1 MAEMLQNEVRESVLT
16 EKDIKK
22 AYMRWYNCCEISNS
36 YERMQTV
43 SFCYAI
49 SSVLKKLYPKKE
61 EYVAALQRHLNFFN
75 SQGIWGSSL
84 LGVAMAL
91 EEEKATGKDISDET
105 IINVKTG
112 LMGPMAG
119 IGDTIDWGTWKP
131 LFFSIA
137 ASFSMQGGIAGFF
150 ICFLFALVPFFE
162 GWYLSKLGY
171 RLGREAI
178 SKLLEGGWIKQLIM
192 GSSILGLFMVGAL
205 SASNVALEIPIAF
218 TMGGTE
224 TSVQAILDSILPGL
238 LPLALVLGIYTFF
251 RKKGQ
256 KFGRVV
262 FFLLGLSMV
271 GSLIGL
277 F

>member
-1 MAEMLQNEVRESVLT
+1 MTEAMQNEIKESILT
-16 EKDIKK
+16 EKDIRT
-22 AYMRWYNCCEISNS
+22 AYFRWYNYCEISNS

-43 SFCYAI
+43 AFCYAI
-49 SSVLKKLYPKKE
+49 SGILKKLYPVKE
-61 EYVAALQRHLNFFN
+61 EFKAALQRHLNFFN

-84 LGVAMAL
+84 LGVAAAL
-91 EEEKATGKDISDET
+91 EEEKALGKEISDET

-137 ASFSMQGGIAGFF
+137 ASFSINGGIAGFF
-150 ICFLFALVPFFE
+150 ICFLFALVPFLE
-162 GWYLSKLGY
+162 GWYLTRLGY
-171 RLGREAI
+171 RLGRDAI
-178 SKLLEGGWIKQLIM
+178 SRLLEGGWIKQLIM
-192 GSSILGLFMVGAL
+192 GSGILGLFMVGAL
-205 SASNVALEIPIAF
+205 TASNVTLQIPIAF

-224 TSVQAILDSILPGL
+224 TTIQTILYSILPGL
-238 LPLALVLGIYTFF
+238 VPLALVLGIYTYF
-251 RKKGQ
+251 RTKGQ

-262 FFLLGLSMV
+262 FFLLALCMV

>member
-1 MAEMLQNEVRESVLT
+1 MTEAMQNEIKESILT
-16 EKDIKK
+16 EKDIRT
-22 AYMRWYNCCEISNS
+22 AYFRWYNYCEISNS

-43 SFCYAI
+43 AFCYAI
-49 SSVLKKLYPKKE
+49 SGILKKLYPVKE
-61 EYVAALQRHLNFFN
+61 EFKAALQRHLNFFN

-84 LGVAMAL
+84 LGVAAAL
-91 EEEKATGKDISDET
+91 EEEKALGKEISDET

-131 LFFSIA
+131 LFFSLA
-137 ASFSMQGGIAGFF
+137 ASFSINGGIAGFF
-150 ICFLFALVPFFE
+150 ICFLFALVPFLE
-162 GWYLSKLGY
+162 GWYLSRLGY
-171 RLGREAI
+171 RLGRDAI
-178 SKLLEGGWIKQLIM
+178 SRLLEGGWIKQLIM
-192 GSSILGLFMVGAL
+192 GSGILGLFMVGAL
-205 SASNVALEIPIAF
+205 TASNVTLQIPIAF

-224 TSVQAILDSILPGL
+224 TTIQAILDSILPGL
-238 LPLALVLGIYTFF
+238 VPLTLVLGIYTYF
-251 RKKGQ
+251 RTKGQ

-262 FFLLGLSMV
+262 FFLLALCMA

>member
-1 MAEMLQNEVRESVLT
+1 MTEAMQNEIKESILT
-16 EKDIKK
+16 EKDIRT
-22 AYMRWYNCCEISNS
+22 AYFRWYNYCEISNS

-43 SFCYAI
+43 AFCYAI
-49 SSVLKKLYPKKE
+49 SGILKKLYPVKE
-61 EYVAALQRHLNFFN
+61 EFKAALQRHLNFFN

-84 LGVAMAL
+84 LGVAAAL
-91 EEEKATGKDISDET
+91 EEEKALGKEISDET

-137 ASFSMQGGIAGFF
+137 ASFSINGGIAGFF
-150 ICFLFALVPFFE
+150 ICFLFALVPFLE
-162 GWYLSKLGY
+162 GWYLTRLGY
-171 RLGREAI
+171 RLGRDAI
-178 SKLLEGGWIKQLIM
+178 SRLLEGGWIKQLIM
-192 GSSILGLFMVGAL
+192 GSGILGLFMVGAL
-205 SASNVALEIPIAF
+205 TASNVTLQIPIAF

-224 TSVQAILDSILPGL
+224 TTIQTILDSILPGL
-238 LPLALVLGIYTFF
+238 VPLALVLGIYTYF
-251 RKKGQ
+251 RTKGQ

-262 FFLLGLSMV
+262 FFLLALCIV

>member
-1 MAEMLQNEVRESVLT
+1 MTEAMQNEIKESILT
-16 EKDIKK
+16 EKDIRT
-22 AYMRWYNCCEISNS
+22 AYFRWYNYCEISNS

-43 SFCYAI
+43 AFCYAI
-49 SSVLKKLYPKKE
+49 SGILKKLYPVKE
-61 EYVAALQRHLNFFN
+61 EFKAALQRHLNFFN

-84 LGVAMAL
+84 LGVAAAL
-91 EEEKATGKDISDET
+91 EEEKALGKEISDET

-137 ASFSMQGGIAGFF
+137 ASFSINGGIAGFF
-150 ICFLFALVPFFE
+150 ICFLFALVPFLE
-162 GWYLSKLGY
+162 GWYLTRLGY
-171 RLGREAI
+171 RLGRDTI
-178 SKLLEGGWIKQLIM
+178 SRLLEGGWIKQLIM
-192 GSSILGLFMVGAL
+192 GSGILGLFMVGAL
-205 SASNVALEIPIAF
+205 TASNVTLQIPIAF

-224 TSVQAILDSILPGL
+224 TTIQTILDSILPGL
-238 LPLALVLGIYTFF
+238 VPLALVLGIYTYF
-251 RKKGQ
+251 RTKGQ

-262 FFLLGLSMV
+262 FFLLALCMV

>member
-1 MAEMLQNEVRESVLT
+1 MSELMQKENKTSILT
-16 EKDIKK
+16 EQDMRK
-22 AYMRWYNCCEISNS
+22 AYIRWYNMCEISNS

-49 SSVLKKLYPKKE
+49 SGILKKLYPVKE
-61 EYVAALQRHLNFFN
+61 DYIAALQRHLNFFN

-91 EEEKATGKDISDET
+91 EEEKAMGKDINDET

-137 ASFSMQGGIAGFF
+137 ASFSVNGGIAGFF
-150 ICFLFALVPFFE
+150 ICFLFAIVPFLE
-162 GWYLSKLGY
+162 GMYLSKIGY
-171 RLGREAI
+171 RLGRDAI

-192 GSSILGLFMVGAL
+192 GSGILGLFMVGAL
-205 SASNVALEIPIAF
+205 TASNVSLQIPIAF
-218 TMGGTE
+218 SMGGTE
-224 TSVQAILDSILPGL
+224 TTIQAILDSILPGI
-238 LPLALVLGIYTFF
+238 LPLSLVLGIYTYF
-251 RKKGQ
+251 KTKGQ

-262 FFLLGLSMV
+262 LFLLALCMV

>member
-1 MAEMLQNEVRESVLT
+1 
-16 EKDIKK
+16 
-22 AYMRWYNCCEISNS
+22 
-36 YERMQTV
+36 
-43 SFCYAI
+43 
-49 SSVLKKLYPKKE
+49 
-61 EYVAALQRHLNFFN
+61 
-75 SQGIWGSSL
+75 
-84 LGVAMAL
+84 
-91 EEEKATGKDISDET
+91 
-105 IINVKTG
+105 
-112 LMGPMAG
+112 
-119 IGDTIDWGTWKP
+119 
-131 LFFSIA
+131 
-137 ASFSMQGGIAGFF
+137 MQGGIAGFF
-150 ICFLFALVPFFE
+150 ICFLFALVPFLE

-205 SASNVALEIPIAF
+205 SASSVALEIPITF

-251 RKKGQ
+251 RKRGQ
-256 KFGRVV
+256 KIGRVV

>member
-1 MAEMLQNEVRESVLT
+1 MAEE
-16 EKDIKK
+16 
-22 AYMRWYNCCEISNS
+22 
-36 YERMQTV
+36 
-43 SFCYAI
+43 
-49 SSVLKKLYPKKE
+49 KKE
-61 EYVAALQRHLNFFN
+61 EVKLQKKDLVKHWLLGYSSETCYNYERLQALGTTNAMVPIVRRLYKTKEEQAKALKKYTVFFNTEPSWIGTVIHGVAA
-75 SQGIWGSSL
+75 S
-84 LGVAMAL
+84 M
-91 EEEKATGKDISDET
+91 EEQAANGADIDAED
-105 IINVKTG
+105 INAVRTG

-137 ASFSMQGGIAGFF
+137 ASFSTQGGIAGFF
-150 ICFLFALVPFFE
+150 ICFLFALVPFLE

-224 TSVQAILDSILPGL
+224 TSVQAILDSILPSL
-238 LPLALVLGIYTFF
+238 LPLTLVLGIYTFF

>member
-1 MAEMLQNEVRESVLT
+1 MTEAMQNEIKESILT
-16 EKDIKK
+16 EKDIRT
-22 AYMRWYNCCEISNS
+22 AYFRWYNYCEISNS

-43 SFCYAI
+43 AFCYAI
-49 SSVLKKLYPKKE
+49 SGILKKLYPVKE
-61 EYVAALQRHLNFFN
+61 EFKAALQRHLNFFN

-84 LGVAMAL
+84 LGVAAAL
-91 EEEKATGKDISDET
+91 EEEKALGKEISDET

-137 ASFSMQGGIAGFF
+137 ASFSINGGIAGFF
-150 ICFLFALVPFFE
+150 ICFLFALVPFLE
-162 GWYLSKLGY
+162 GWYLTRLGY
-171 RLGREAI
+171 RLGRDAI
-178 SKLLEGGWIKQLIM
+178 SRLLEGGWIKQLIM
-192 GSSILGLFMVGAL
+192 GSGILGLFMVGAL
-205 SASNVALEIPIAF
+205 TASNVTLQIPIAF

-224 TSVQAILDSILPGL
+224 TTIQTILDSILPGL
-238 LPLALVLGIYTFF
+238 VPLALVLGIYTYF
-251 RKKGQ
+251 RTKGQ

-262 FFLLGLSMV
+262 FFLLALCMV

>member
-1 MAEMLQNEVRESVLT
+1 
-16 EKDIKK
+16 
-22 AYMRWYNCCEISNS
+22 
-36 YERMQTV
+36 
-43 SFCYAI
+43 
-49 SSVLKKLYPKKE
+49 
-61 EYVAALQRHLNFFN
+61 
-75 SQGIWGSSL
+75 
-84 LGVAMAL
+84 MAL
-91 EEEKATGKDISDET
+91 EEEKAIGKDISDET

-137 ASFSMQGGIAGFF
+137 ASFSTQGGIAGFF
-150 ICFLFALVPFFE
+150 ICFLFALVPFLE

-238 LPLALVLGIYTFF
+238 LPLTLVLGIYTFF

>member
-1 MAEMLQNEVRESVLT
+1 MTEAMQNEIKESILT
-16 EKDIKK
+16 EKDIRT
-22 AYMRWYNCCEISNS
+22 AYFRWYNYCEISNS

-43 SFCYAI
+43 AFCYAI
-49 SSVLKKLYPKKE
+49 SGTLKKLYPVKE
-61 EYVAALQRHLNFFN
+61 EFKAALQRHLNFFN

-84 LGVAMAL
+84 LGVAAAL
-91 EEEKATGKDISDET
+91 EEEKALGKEISDET

-137 ASFSMQGGIAGFF
+137 ASFSINGGIAGFF
-150 ICFLFALVPFFE
+150 ICFLFALVPFLE
-162 GWYLSKLGY
+162 GWYLTRLGY
-171 RLGREAI
+171 RLGRDAI
-178 SKLLEGGWIKQLIM
+178 SRLLEGGWIKQLIM
-192 GSSILGLFMVGAL
+192 GSGILGLFMVGAL
-205 SASNVALEIPIAF
+205 TASNVTLQIPIAF

-224 TSVQAILDSILPGL
+224 TTIQTILDSILPGL
-238 LPLALVLGIYTFF
+238 VPLALVLGIYTYF
-251 RKKGQ
+251 RTKGQ

-262 FFLLGLSMV
+262 FFLLALCMV

>member
-1 MAEMLQNEVRESVLT
+1 MTEAMQNEIKESILT
-16 EKDIKK
+16 EKDIRT
-22 AYMRWYNCCEISNS
+22 AYFRWYNYCEISNS

-43 SFCYAI
+43 AFCYAI
-49 SSVLKKLYPKKE
+49 SGILKKLYPVKE
-61 EYVAALQRHLNFFN
+61 EFKAALQRHLNFFN

-84 LGVAMAL
+84 LGVAAAL
-91 EEEKATGKDISDET
+91 EEEKALGKEISDET

-137 ASFSMQGGIAGFF
+137 ASFSINGGIAGFF
-150 ICFLFALVPFFE
+150 ICFLFALVPFLE
-162 GWYLSKLGY
+162 GWYLSRLGY
-171 RLGREAI
+171 RLGRDAI
-178 SKLLEGGWIKQLIM
+178 SRLLEGGWIKQLIM
-192 GSSILGLFMVGAL
+192 GSGILGLFMVGAL
-205 SASNVALEIPIAF
+205 TASNVTLQIPIAF

-224 TSVQAILDSILPGL
+224 TTIQAILDSILPGL
-238 LPLALVLGIYTFF
+238 VPLALVLGIYTYF
-251 RKKGQ
+251 RTKGQ

-262 FFLLGLSMV
+262 FFLLALCMV

>member
-1 MAEMLQNEVRESVLT
+1 M
-16 EKDIKK
+16 
-22 AYMRWYNCCEISNS
+22 
-36 YERMQTV
+36 
-43 SFCYAI
+43 
-49 SSVLKKLYPKKE
+49 
-61 EYVAALQRHLNFFN
+61 AALQRHLNFFN

-91 EEEKATGKDISDET
+91 EEEKAIGKDISDET

-137 ASFSMQGGIAGFF
+137 ASFSTQGGIAGFF
-150 ICFLFALVPFFE
+150 ICFLFALVPFLE

-238 LPLALVLGIYTFF
+238 LPLTLVLGIYTFF

>member
-1 MAEMLQNEVRESVLT
+1 MTEAMQNEIKESILT
-16 EKDIKK
+16 EKDIRT
-22 AYMRWYNCCEISNS
+22 AYFRWYNYCEISNS

-43 SFCYAI
+43 AFCYAI
-49 SSVLKKLYPKKE
+49 SGILKKLYPVKE
-61 EYVAALQRHLNFFN
+61 EFKAALQRHLNFFN

-84 LGVAMAL
+84 LGVAAAL
-91 EEEKATGKDISDET
+91 EEEKALGKEISDET

-137 ASFSMQGGIAGFF
+137 ASFSINGGIAGFF
-150 ICFLFALVPFFE
+150 ICFMFALVPFLE
-162 GWYLSKLGY
+162 GWYLTRLGY
-171 RLGREAI
+171 RLGRDAI
-178 SKLLEGGWIKQLIM
+178 SRLLEGGWIKQLIM
-192 GSSILGLFMVGAL
+192 GSGILGLFMVGAL
-205 SASNVALEIPIAF
+205 TASNVTLQIPIAF

-224 TSVQAILDSILPGL
+224 TTIQTILDSILPGL
-238 LPLALVLGIYTFF
+238 VPLALVLGIYTYF
-251 RKKGQ
+251 RTKGQ

-262 FFLLGLSMV
+262 FFLLALCMV